1 VMFAFGGIEIIGITA
16 SEAKDPAKVLPKAI
30 NAVPIRILLF
40 YVLTLLVLM
49 AIYPWNSIGQNGSPF
64 VEIFSNL
71 GISSAANVLNV
82 VVITAAISAINSD
95 IFGAGRMMYGMAQE
109 GQAPKSF
116 TRLTGNGVPWMTVLV
131 MSIALLLGVVLN
143 YLIPKQVFMIIASIA
158 TFATVWVWLMIL
170 LSQIAM
176 RRTLTPQEVS
186 KLSFPVPWWPV
197 APALA
202 TIFMLFVIGL
212 LGYFEDSRIA
222 LYVGLVWVAFL
233 TLAYWLWVR
242 KKGGGS
248 PVTSSPQY

>member
-1 VMFAFGGIEIIGITA
+1 
-16 SEAKDPAKVLPKAI
+16 
-30 NAVPIRILLF
+30 
-40 YVLTLLVLM
+40 
-49 AIYPWNSIGQNGSPF
+49 
-64 VEIFSNL
+64 
-71 GISSAANVLNV
+71 
-82 VVITAAISAINSD
+82 
-95 IFGAGRMMYGMAQE
+95 MYGMAQD

-116 TRLTGNGVPWMTVLV
+116 SKLTSSGVPWMTVLV
-131 MSIALLLGVVLN
+131 MSVALLLGVVLN

-176 RRTLTPQEVS
+176 RRTLSPQEVS
-186 KLSFPVPWWPV
+186 QLSFPVPWWPV

-248 PVTSSPQY
+248 PVTTSPQY

>member
-1 VMFAFGGIEIIGITA
+1 
-16 SEAKDPAKVLPKAI
+16 
-30 NAVPIRILLF
+30 
-40 YVLTLLVLM
+40 
-49 AIYPWNSIGQNGSPF
+49 
-64 VEIFSNL
+64 
-71 GISSAANVLNV
+71 
-82 VVITAAISAINSD
+82 
-95 IFGAGRMMYGMAQE
+95 MYGLAQQ
-109 GQAPKSF
+109 GHAPKGF
-116 TRLTGNGVPWMTVLV
+116 AQTFAPRRAVDDRAGDGRD
-131 MSIALLLGVVLN
+131 LLGRCGTQL
-143 YLIPKQVFMIIASIA
+143 PDPGKQVFLIIASIA

-170 LSQIAM
+170 VTQMAM
-176 RRTLTPQEVS
+176 RRSMTPQEVS

>member
-1 VMFAFGGIEIIGITA
+1 MFAFGGIEIIGITA

-30 NAVPIRILLF
+30 NAVPVRILLF

-49 AIYPWNSIGQNGSPF
+49 SIYPWNSIGQNGSPF
-64 VEIFSNL
+64 VEIFSHM

-95 IFGAGRMMYGMAQE
+95 IFGAGRMMYGMAQD
-109 GQAPKSF
+109 GQAPKAF
-116 TRLTGNGVPWMTVLV
+116 TKLTGNGVPWMTVLV
-131 MSIALLLGVVLN
+131 MSIALLLAVVLN
-143 YLIPKQVFMIIASIA
+143 YLIPKQIFIIIASIA

-176 RRTLTPQEVS
+176 RRTLTKDEVA

-202 TIFMLFVIGL
+202 TAFMVFVIGL
-212 LGYFEDSRIA
+212 LGYFEESRIA

-233 TLAYWLWVR
+233 TLAYTLWVR
-242 KKGGGS
+242 KKGGETPAVVS
-248 PVTSSPQY
+248 TESR